1 MAFNEQCDMETVIP
15 FDGFI
20 VYDKNDV
27 RWWMGTNEDGLK
39 IFISTYKE
47 RGVSIED
54 FRIFK
59 GKEFIE
65 TVGEYMER
73 NIKEFK
79 KYKCEV
85 ALSAEEESTG
95 VVYLTADEY
104 WAVKYATNTENW
116 KERNLSA
123 WSGLFN
129 IYCEELENPGVKM
142 EGDSDDR

>member
-1 MAFNEQCDMETVIP
+1 MAFKEQCDMETVIP
-15 FDGFI
+15 LDAYI

-39 IFISTYKE
+39 IFIATYKE
-47 RGVSIED
+47 RDVAIED

-65 TVGEYMER
+65 TVGDYMAK
-73 NIKEFK
+73 NIREFK
-79 KYKCEV
+79 KYRCEV

-116 KERNLSA
+116 KERNLST
-123 WSGLFN
+123 WSGAFN
-129 IYCEELENPGVKM
+129 IYCEELENPGIKM
-142 EGDSDDR
+142 EGNGDD

>member
-1 MAFNEQCDMETVIP
+1 MAFKEQCDIETVIP
-15 FDGFI
+15 FDKII
-20 VYDKNDV
+20 VYDENDV

-39 IFISTYKE
+39 IFIATYKE
-47 RGVSIED
+47 RVVAIED

-65 TVGEYMER
+65 TVGGYMER

-79 KYKCEV
+79 KYRCEV

-104 WAVKYATNTENW
+104 WAVKYASNTENW
-116 KERNLSA
+116 KERSLST
-123 WSGLFN
+123 WSGSFN
-129 IYCEELENPGVKM
+129 IYCEELENPGIDM
-142 EGDSDDR
+142 RDSDDE

>member
-15 FDGFI
+15 FDGYI
-20 VYDKNDV
+20 VYDQNDV

-39 IFISTYKE
+39 IFIATYKE
-47 RGVSIED
+47 RGVAIED

-79 KYKCEV
+79 KYRCEV
-85 ALSAEEESTG
+85 ALSANEESTG

-116 KERNLSA
+116 KERSLST
-123 WSGLFN
+123 WSGAFN

-142 EGDSDDR
+142 EGDSDD